1 MLAIMPVVYVHMKN
15 TGKCV
20 LLENILEENSTSHY
34 FWMRRVLMILMFPD
48 ILQWKHNTFSGVPL
62 LKV

>member
-1 MLAIMPVVYVHMKN
+1 MPVVYVHMKN

-48 ILQWKHNTFSGVPL
+48 ILQ
-62 LKV
+62 